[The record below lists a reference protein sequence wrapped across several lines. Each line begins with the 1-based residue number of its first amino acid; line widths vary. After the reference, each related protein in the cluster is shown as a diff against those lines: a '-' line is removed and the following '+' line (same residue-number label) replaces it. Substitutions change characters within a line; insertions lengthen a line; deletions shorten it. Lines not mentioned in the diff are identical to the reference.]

1 MTTCQS
7 CRHAWAQFRI
17 TWTQLQH
24 MCARTHTHTH
34 KLSLFWP
41 SLVPVVVYPDW
52 TMWLPCGC
60 QAAPL
65 LCGNW
70 CQWYCRVAAMLWLT
84 GLATC
89 PALPANMAWRGA
101 RREGGGWHRAGRGWR
116 LGLSHGAEGLRW
128 NMWWPNTRQ
137 IQQDSGDGICLCL
150 GFQQAAENL
159 IKVPDHKCLV
169 RRQGSKLSS
178 SSCAVMRSL
187 DH

>member
-24 MCARTHTHTH
+24 MRAHTHTH

-89 PALPANMAWRGA
+89 PALPANMEWRGA
-101 RREGGGWHRAGRGWR
+101 RGEGGGWHRAGRGWR
-116 LGLSHGAEGLRW
+116 LGLSHGAGGLRW

-159 IKVPDHKCLV
+159 IKVPDHKCLLWFPL
-169 RRQGSKLSS
+169 KLLIFSS
-178 SSCAVMRSL
+178 
-187 DH
+187 